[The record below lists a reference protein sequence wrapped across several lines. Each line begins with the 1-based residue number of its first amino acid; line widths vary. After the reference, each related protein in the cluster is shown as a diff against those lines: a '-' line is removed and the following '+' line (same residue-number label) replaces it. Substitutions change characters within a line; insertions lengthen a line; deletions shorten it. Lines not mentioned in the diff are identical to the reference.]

1 MIKLEHDGVI
11 YYFGSFNA
19 LYGAI
24 NGPDPWSRQNPSP
37 MKLMQFAEFAV
48 DLKEREIIKTR
59 YDVRELIEAYY
70 EKKERELQ

>member
-1 MIKLEHDGVI
+1 MVKLEHKGI
-11 YYFGSFNA
+11 MYYFGSFNA

-24 NGPDPWSRQNPSP
+24 NGPDPWSRQKPDP
-37 MKLMQFAEFAV
+37 LKLRQFAEFAI
-48 DLKEREIIKTR
+48 DLKDHEIIKSR